1 MHSHGS
7 VLVRRPSKEDLTQVI
22 GALTGTVI
30 DRRADT
36 IIFDVRDVGY
46 EVFVTSRFVGG
57 AEQQR
62 LWVHHHVREDTESL
76 FGFSDRDERDLFAVL
91 LTASGVGPK
100 LALAILSALTPA
112 QLRSALAGDDVA
124 QLTLVPGIGK
134 RTAQRLIVDLKTKV
148 TAREADLGG
157 SSTAL
162 TEVRLG
168 LESLG
173 YTTQEVAQAVAGL
186 DPSQSVEVLMRIALS
201 RIGGRD
207 A

>member
-1 MHSHGS
+1 M
-7 VLVRRPSKEDLTQVI
+7 
-22 GALTGTVI
+22 
-30 DRRADT
+30 
-36 IIFDVRDVGY
+36 
-46 EVFVTSRFVGG
+46 
-57 AEQQR
+57 
-62 LWVHHHVREDTESL
+62 WVHHHVREDTESL

-186 DPSQSVEVLMRIALS
+186 DPSQAVEVLMRIALS